1 MTPITL
7 IGEPWADYGLI
18 DSGYGRKLERYGPR
32 RFIRPEPQ
40 ALWAPASDEWTADG
54 EFVPGADEDGGG
66 QWRFSSRLPEKGWTG
81 NWEEVRF
88 TMQPTPFRHLSFFP
102 DMAPVWTWMRGQLA
116 GMDAPTAMNLFGY
129 TGVGSLALA
138 AKGAAVTHVD
148 ASKKSVEAARAN
160 AEAIALTLSEVGIT
174 VDCLPLLDVRVPETH
189 TAIGDRAFGNE
200 PLRVASLGR
209 AVIDGL
215 RSGGVVGIVKHMPGQ
230 GRALVDSHLELPAVS
245 ASTDD
250 LAQDLAPFAA
260 LKNAPMGMTAHVVFE
275 AWDTERCATMSPTV
289 IQDIIRGQ
297 IGFTGLLMSDDL
309 DMKALKGDVPQRAA
323 DCVAAGCDIALNCW
337 GRFDE
342 MVAIANLLPEITADA
357 RARLDTAM
365 ATIRPVDHFD
375 RIAALTEK
383 RDALLALA

>member
-1 MTPITL
+1 MKPVIFGLSGERITDEERAFFRDVDPAGYIL
-7 IGEPWADYGLI
+7 FKRNIADRAQLRALTDDLRDLCGRDDLAILI
-18 DSGYGRKLERYGPR
+18 DQEGGR
-32 RFIRPEPQ
+32 
-40 ALWAPASDEWTADG
+40 
-54 EFVPGADEDGGG
+54 V
-66 QWRFSSRLPEKGWTG
+66 SR
-81 NWEEVRF
+81 
-88 TMQPTPFRHLSFFP
+88 MQPPEWPAFP
-102 DMAPVWTWMRGQLA
+102 PGGAFNALYDVAPMSA
-116 GMDAPTAMNLFGY
+116 I
-129 TGVGSLALA
+129 
-138 AKGAAVTHVD
+138 
-148 ASKKSVEAARAN
+148 EAARAN

-215 RSGGVVGIVKHMPGQ
+215 RAGGVVGIVKHMPGQ
-230 GRALVDSHLELPAVS
+230 GRALVDSHHELPAVS
-245 ASTDD
+245 ASADA

-275 AWDTERCATMSPTV
+275 AWDAERCATMSPTV
-289 IQDIIRGQ
+289 IQDVIRGQ

-342 MVAIANLLPEITADA
+342 MVAIANLLPEITTDA
-357 RARLDTAM
+357 RARLDAAM